1 MKAAANNDFI
11 FKDDDLDWDLD
22 FIVIDCII
30 NPLIVVVIFVVIIIV
45 VVIFTMYV
53 MLIDDEFFY
62 YCYRFYLHQ

>member
-30 NPLIVVVIFVVIIIV
+30 NPLIVVVIFVVIII
-45 VVIFTMYV
+45 T
-53 MLIDDEFFY
+53 
-62 YCYRFYLHQ
+62 